1 MKSRFLFLTFILIAV
16 CVNPLFARDLPA
28 DASPVRVLKIALH
41 LTEDQVAGLR
51 GLLEIRAIE
60 NDGTTDQIQLL
71 QAQLEEILQSD
82 APDAL
87 EVGELVLE
95 TRVLRKEIGQHNEE
109 FRVAFRDLL
118 TPEQKERIGQINRI
132 ALANQAA
139 EALKQLR
146 LR

>member
-95 TRVLRKEIGQHNEE
+95 TRVLRKEIGQHNED

-118 TPEQKERIGQINRI
+118 TPEQKERVGQINRI
-132 ALANQAA
+132 ALANHAA